1 VSFARTSSPDDRAPD
16 AFARDLISRI
26 TRWLLLALGGALA
39 LSGVLI
45 APLPGPLGV
54 PLVVLGLILVLR
66 NSFAAKRQFV
76 RLQRARPKVVF
87 PIRRLLR
94 REPEI
99 APVAWQQYLRAERLA
114 PKRARIGVKTRRS
127 QKRRWRARARA
138 AD

>member
-1 VSFARTSSPDDRAPD
+1 MSFARPTTSDGRPPA
-16 AFARDLISRI
+16 AARDLVARI

-39 LSGVLI
+39 LAGVLI

-76 RLQRARPKVVF
+76 RLQRARPKMVF

-94 REPEI
+94 REPEVV
-99 APVAWQQYLRAERLA
+99 PVAWQQYLRAERLIA
-114 PKRARIGVKTRRS
+114 PKRARIGVKTRR
-127 QKRRWRARARA
+127 QLKRKWRARG
-138 AD
+138 D

>member
-1 VSFARTSSPDDRAPD
+1 MSLAHAPLRFSRRPD
-16 AFARDLISRI
+16 ARALIARV
-26 TRWLLLALGGALA
+26 TRWLLLGLGGALV

-66 NSFAAKRQFV
+66 NSFAAKRRFV
-76 RLQRARPKVVF
+76 RLQRARPKLVF

-99 APVAWQQYLRAERLA
+99 APVAWQQYLRAERLVA
-114 PKRARIGVKTRRS
+114 PKRARFGVKARREL
-127 QKRRWRARARA
+127 KRKWRARPRA
-138 AD
+138 